1 MITYFHSC
9 INLLFFK
16 DIKPLALTYIIEFM
30 YCGIV
35 EVPRRRLDDVLH
47 AAKILQIKGLYNSS
61 NDEGSDRSL
70 SSSIQQKSDSDSYS
84 TNRNDIADDMH
95 ILLKPYTEL
104 RKPNQYARSN
114 LVKLSNELPSVS
126 FTTTAINHRNN
137 VFQHLCDSISLDRST
152 KIIGQDSS
160 NIVSSV

>member
-1 MITYFHSC
+1 MHIPS
-9 INLLFFK
+9 IFK

-47 AAKILQIKGLYNSS
+47 AAKVLQIKGLYNSS

-70 SSSIQQKSDSDSYS
+70 SSSIHHQSDSDSYS
-84 TNRNDIADDMH
+84 TFENDIADDMNFS
-95 ILLKPYTEL
+95 LKPYTEL
-104 RKPNQYARSN
+104 RKPIQHARSTSLN
-114 LVKLSNELPSVS
+114 LFNALPSVS
-126 FTTTAINHRNN
+126 CTRTSKNHRNN
-137 VFQHLCDSISLDRST
+137 IFQHLCDSICLDRST

-160 NIVSSV
+160 NIVSVND